1 MQSRYA
7 DKTDAR
13 DKDVKETIDTPKPT
27 KTAPKSKARAKAAPK
42 SKAKAKSAPKSAI
55 DAPKHKGKAKAKKA
69 VAVSDVKFP
78 PIQRKDSLYW
88 GGGRLYLAKGGTMV
102 RVYARTWDRAS
113 PRFGYK
119 DAAGLKVAWSNA
131 CKVISTDPR
140 PVKKPIEG
148 K

>member
-1 MQSRYA
+1 M
-7 DKTDAR
+7 K
-13 DKDVKETIDTPKPT
+13 PKP
-27 KTAPKSKARAKAAPK
+27 KGRGKGKPKGKAKPKGKGKAKAAPK
-42 SKAKAKSAPKSAI
+42 AAI
-55 DAPKHKGKAKAKKA
+55 DAPKPKAKAKAKKA

-88 GGGRLYLAKGGTMV
+88 GGGRLYLAKGGAMV
-102 RVYARTWDRAS
+102 RVYARTGDRAS

-119 DAAGLKVAWSNA
+119 DGAGLKVAWSNA